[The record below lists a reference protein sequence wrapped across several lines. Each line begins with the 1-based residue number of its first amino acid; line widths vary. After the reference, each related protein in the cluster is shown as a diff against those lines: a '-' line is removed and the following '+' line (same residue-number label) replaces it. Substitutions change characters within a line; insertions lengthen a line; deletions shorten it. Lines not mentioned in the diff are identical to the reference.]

1 MALSFK
7 ISFIYILTVKKLYND
22 AKQMK
27 MEMEIKQIINIY
39 SLQMWKTV
47 KKHQLS

>member
-22 AKQMK
+22 AKQM
-27 MEMEIKQIINIY
+27 EIKQIINIY